1 MEVLPEAEKE
11 EEKKKWA
18 VTRRAFVQELKKV
31 SFLAAPLAGVTVF
44 QLLLP
49 AVSTMMVG
57 HLGKLSL
64 ASITIA
70 TSLTN
75 VTGFTPLF
83 GFACALE
90 TLCGQAYGAEQ
101 YQKIGTYTYSAM
113 FFCIAICLPISV
125 LWIFMD
131 KILMLL
137 HQNPQISVEARNYA
151 IWLIPALF
159 GYAILRSLCHNLQ
172 AQSLI
177 LTLFLSSCTTLCLHI
192 LLCWVLVF
200 KADFGSTGAALS
212 ISMSYWF
219 NVIIL
224 ALYMRHSPSC
234 TKTRTFISK
243 EILPCM
249 KEFTSFALPS
259 VFMFCLEWWFYE
271 ILILLSGLLPNP
283 KLETSVISI
292 CFTIQATHYFIPF
305 GIGAAASIR
314 VSNELGAGNPQP
326 ARLATRVAVALAVA
340 EAAILSIALFC
351 SRYVLAYAFNSDQDV
366 VKYVSRLA
374 PLLSIA
380 IFMDNMQSVLSGVA
394 RGIGWQHIGAYINL
408 GAFYLVGIP
417 VAYVLCFSVHLRTKG
432 LLLGL
437 MSGSTIQAVALAV
450 VTSLTNWQKQATMVR
465 ERTLEGAPSTENP
478 SV

>member
-31 SFLAAPLAGVTVF
+31 NFLAAPLARVTVF

-49 AVSTMMVG
+49 TVSTMMVG

-177 LTLFLSSCTTLCLHI
+177 LTLFLSS
-192 LLCWVLVF
+192 
-200 KADFGSTGAALS
+200 
-212 ISMSYWF
+212 
-219 NVIIL
+219 
-224 ALYMRHSPSC
+224 
-234 TKTRTFISK
+234 
-243 EILPCM
+243 
-249 KEFTSFALPS
+249 
-259 VFMFCLEWWFYE
+259 
-271 ILILLSGLLPNP
+271 
-283 KLETSVISI
+283 
-292 CFTIQATHYFIPF
+292 
-305 GIGAAASIR
+305 
-314 VSNELGAGNPQP
+314 
-326 ARLATRVAVALAVA
+326 
-340 EAAILSIALFC
+340 
-351 SRYVLAYAFNSDQDV
+351 
-366 VKYVSRLA
+366 
-374 PLLSIA
+374 
-380 IFMDNMQSVLSGVA
+380 
-394 RGIGWQHIGAYINL
+394 
-408 GAFYLVGIP
+408 
-417 VAYVLCFSVHLRTKG
+417 
-432 LLLGL
+432 
-437 MSGSTIQAVALAV
+437 
-450 VTSLTNWQKQATMVR
+450 
-465 ERTLEGAPSTENP
+465 
-478 SV
+478 

>member
-11 EEKKKWA
+11 EEKKKLA

-44 QLLLP
+44 QLLLA

-177 LTLFLSSCTTLCLHI
+177 LTLFLSSCATLCLHI

-200 KADFGSTGAALS
+200 KADFGNTGAALS
-212 ISMSYWF
+212 ISISYWF

-234 TKTRTFISK
+234 TKTRTLISK

-259 VFMFCLEWWFYE
+259 VFMF
-271 ILILLSGLLPNP
+271 
-283 KLETSVISI
+283 

-340 EAAILSIALFC
+340 EAAIVSIALFR
-351 SRYVLAYAFNSDQDV
+351 SRHVLAYAFNSDQDV

-380 IFMDNMQSVLSGVA
+380 IFMDNMQSILSGVA

-417 VAYVLCFSVHLRTKG
+417 VAYVLCFAVHLRTKG

-437 MSGSTIQAVALAV
+437 MSGSTVQAVALAV

>member
-1 MEVLPEAEKE
+1 HTIITREYKHIEVLPEAENE

-234 TKTRTFISK
+234 TKTRTLISK

-249 KEFTSFALPS
+249 KEFTAFALPS

-292 CFTIQATHYFIPF
+292 WYTSDITCGLLLVNFL
-305 GIGAAASIR
+305 GKLSIGIR
-314 VSNELGAGNPQP
+314 VSNQLGAGNPQP
-326 ARLATRVAVALAVA
+326 ARLATRVAVALAAA
-340 EAAILSIALFC
+340 EAAIVSIALFC

-394 RGIGWQHIGAYINL
+394 RGIGWQHIRAYINL

-437 MSGSTIQAVALAV
+437 MSGSTVQAVALAV
-450 VTSLTNWQKQATMVR
+450 VTSLTNWQKQ
-465 ERTLEGAPSTENP
+465 
-478 SV
+478 

>member
-1 MEVLPEAEKE
+1 
-11 EEKKKWA
+11 
-18 VTRRAFVQELKKV
+18 
-31 SFLAAPLAGVTVF
+31 
-44 QLLLP
+44 
-49 AVSTMMVG
+49 
-57 HLGKLSL
+57 
-64 ASITIA
+64 
-70 TSLTN
+70 
-75 VTGFTPLF
+75 
-83 GFACALE
+83 
-90 TLCGQAYGAEQ
+90 
-101 YQKIGTYTYSAM
+101 
-113 FFCIAICLPISV
+113 
-125 LWIFMD
+125 
-131 KILMLL
+131 MLL

-177 LTLFLSSCTTLCLHI
+177 LTLFLSSCATLCLHI

-200 KADFGSTGAALS
+200 KADFGNTGAALS
-212 ISMSYWF
+212 ISISYWF

-234 TKTRTFISK
+234 TKTRTLISK

-340 EAAILSIALFC
+340 EAAIVSIALFR
-351 SRYVLAYAFNSDQDV
+351 SRHVLAYAFNSDQDV

-380 IFMDNMQSVLSGVA
+380 IFMDNMQSILSGVA

-417 VAYVLCFSVHLRTKG
+417 VAYVLCFAVHLRTKG

-437 MSGSTIQAVALAV
+437 MSGSTVQAVALAV

-478 SV
+478 SRAC